1 VSKWNKEING
11 ENFISNGKFYPLA
24 KFPFHRISSK
34 RVIYEVVRL
43 INGKALFLKEHFLRL
58 RLSFSLLKTDF
69 PFEYQEISNT
79 LTQLIKKEG
88 FKNQNIKLLFILGD
102 GTVDFLAY
110 FIQSHYPNPELYRK
124 GVKTDFYFQ
133 GRTNPNIKAIML
145 DWRKGVEQ
153 FIAENNLFEAILVD
167 DNGYITEGSR
177 SNLFFVKKNI
187 LFTSPEKAVLPGITR
202 KKVFDIAKENKIE
215 IVQAAIPYTNAG
227 EFEAAF
233 ITGTS
238 PQILPL
244 KKIGNISFEPENKLI
259 HFLIHQYDLKILSDI
274 DSNH

>member
-1 VSKWNKEING
+1 MSKWSKEIKG
-11 ENFISNGKFYPLA
+11 ENFILNGIFYPFA
-24 KFPFHRISSK
+24 EFPFKRISSEK
-34 RVIYEVVRL
+34 VVYEVVRL
-43 INGKALFLKEHFLRL
+43 INGKPLFLKEHFLRL
-58 RLSFSLLKTDF
+58 RLSFSLLKKDF
-69 PFEYQEISNT
+69 PFEFSYLSNA
-79 LTQLIKKEG
+79 LTKLCAKEG
-88 FKNQNIKLLFILGD
+88 YKNMNMKLLFILND
-102 GTVDFLAY
+102 KNIDFLAY

-124 GVKTDFYFQ
+124 GIKTDFYFK

-145 DWRKGVEQ
+145 EWRKGVEQ
-153 FIAENNLFEAILVD
+153 FIAEKKIFEAILVD

-177 SNLFFVKKNI
+177 SNLFFIKENI
-187 LFTSPEKAVLPGITR
+187 LFTSPEKTVLPGITR

-244 KKIGNISFEPENKLI
+244 QTIGDISFEPDNKLI
-259 HFLIHQYDLKILSDI
+259 HFLIHQYDLKILSDL
-274 DSNH
+274 DK